1 MVLILRQVVVML
13 TREVA
18 RVGTIWKQVRG
29 SDQKDIMQSDSWGW
43 VGMVVGWWG
52 GGWKGVGKVVTVC
65 SEWWGW

>member
-43 VGMVVGWWG
+43 VGMVVGGGGWWG
-52 GGWKGVGKVVTVC
+52 GGGEGGRGL
-65 SEWWGW
+65 ER